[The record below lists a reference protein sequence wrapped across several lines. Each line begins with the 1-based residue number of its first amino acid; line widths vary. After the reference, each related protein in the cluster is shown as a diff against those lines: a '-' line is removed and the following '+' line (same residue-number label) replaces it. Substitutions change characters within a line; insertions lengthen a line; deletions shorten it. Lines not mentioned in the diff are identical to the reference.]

1 MKILSKVILVAVSA
15 LAACAAYAEDLKFA
29 GMGLSNPL
37 SVQISLNG
45 GSFKSANVGILK
57 MTDGSETILTYC
69 ANVFSPMNTS
79 YHSYVPQTVDFDS
92 GTNLAMAGK
101 IVANSYF
108 EADTAKEQAALQ
120 LAIWSALHN
129 GGTSF
134 NASGSAFK
142 VSGVSSEV
150 LSLASL
156 YFDKGFEATTST
168 ATYYGS
174 SEFGAQSQI
183 MASPVPEPFTMGL
196 IGAAGLAAVIR
207 RRRRNA

>member
-1 MKILSKVILVAVSA
+1 MKILSKIILVAVSA
-15 LAACAAYAEDLKFA
+15 FAACASYAEDLKFA

-37 SVQISLNG
+37 TVQISLNG
-45 GSFKSANVGILK
+45 GSFKNTNAGILK
-57 MTDGSETILTYC
+57 MTNGAQTIETYC

-79 YHSYVPQTVDFDS
+79 YHSYVPETVDFDS

-108 EADTAKEQAALQ
+108 EADTAQEQAALQ

-129 GGTSF
+129 GGSSF
-134 NASGSAFK
+134 NANGSVFK

-156 YFDKGFEATTST
+156 YFNNGFNDTSNT
-168 ATYYGS
+168 VIHFAS
-174 SEFGAQSQI
+174 SQAGAQSQI
-183 MASPVPEPFTMGL
+183 MANPVPEPFTMGL
-196 IGAAGLAAVIR
+196 LGAAGLAAVLR
-207 RRRRNA
+207 RRRQKN

>member
-1 MKILSKVILVAVSA
+1 MKILSKIILVAVSA
-15 LAACAAYAEDLKFA
+15 FAACASYAEDLKFA
-29 GMGLSNPL
+29 GMGLSSPL
-37 SVQISLNG
+37 SVSISLNG
-45 GSFKSANVGILK
+45 GSFKNTYAGILK
-57 MTDGSETILTYC
+57 MTDGTETIQTYC

-79 YHSYVPQTVDFDS
+79 FHSYVPETVDFNS

-129 GGTSF
+129 GGNSF
-134 NASGSAFK
+134 NANGSAFK

-156 YFDKGFEATTST
+156 YFDKGFDATSNT
-168 ATYYGS
+168 ATFFGS
-174 SEFGAQSQI
+174 TEAGAQSQI
-183 MASPVPEPFTMGL
+183 MANPVPEPFTLGL
-196 IGAAGLAAVIR
+196 VGAVGLAAMIR
-207 RRRRNA
+207 RRRQKI